1 MIHKPGA
8 PDLYGYL
15 EAKDQMP
22 AFGADQLTENDV
34 TTVIRYLKNDYT
46 PPNGRPGPPASQ
58 ARRSVT
64 PGPSP
69 RRGHNNCSNRLRLL
83 EKRAVKIPPEATG
96 RNA

>member
-34 TTVIRYLKNDYT
+34 TTVIRYLRNDYT
-46 PPNGRPGPPASQ
+46 PRTAVGAAGSEGRQSLTPCRLPPG
-58 ARRSVT
+58 RS
-64 PGPSP
+64 
-69 RRGHNNCSNRLRLL
+69 H
-83 EKRAVKIPPEATG
+83 
-96 RNA
+96 